1 MGFTIYLIHFC
12 LILLLLSTKKKQNT
26 AFHKKYTFVGIL
38 GGGAMFFGYNNM
50 VIVAFKT
57 LRGQNH

>member
-57 LRGQNH
+57 